1 MVKILDHILW
11 LLVALLLLF
20 AVASA
25 FTGCTVT
32 KAKQTVSKDSTRT
45 NITDSGSVKKNSN
58 TEKTTA
64 DWERQIVLYNRD
76 TTIEHYIYSGT
87 KAAAPI
93 DYSRL
98 AAVINERGN
107 YQQEKQIIIIDSS
120 WKKAYDSLSVVIKK
134 SKKEKTEKALSLW
147 QIIGICAGV
156 SLLFFLLSKIKLL
169 VRPLLP

>member
-1 MVKILDHILW
+1 MVKVLNHILW
-11 LLVALLLLF
+11 FLIALLLLF
-20 AVASA
+20 AIITA

-32 KAKQTVSKDSTRT
+32 KAKQTASKDSTRT
-45 NITDSGSVKKNSN
+45 NIIDSGSIKKNTT

-87 KAAAPI
+87 KAAPPL

-107 YQQEKQIIIIDSS
+107 YQQEKQIIIYDSS
-120 WKKAYDSLSVVIKK
+120 WKKAFDSLSVVIKQSTK
-134 SKKEKTEKALSLW
+134 NKTEKPATIPWIL
-147 QIIGICAGV
+147 IVGIFVGFI
-156 SLLFFLLSKIKLL
+156 LLKKIKLL
-169 VRPLLP
+169 